1 MVACDIVVVVLIT
14 AGVTSL
20 MVSVLYW
27 RAFRNLRRKCYML
40 QRLLREQAEL
50 REMSLE
56 AYTTMLKEAQR
67 HMGG

>member
-1 MVACDIVVVVLIT
+1 MEVCGVAAIVLIT
-14 AGVTSL
+14 IGATGTV
-20 MVSVLYW
+20 VSALYW
-27 RAFRNLRRKCYML
+27 RAFRNLQARYHML

-56 AYTTMLKEAQR
+56 AYTTILKEAQR